1 MGFLDDFGVDS
12 NDIIAPSFKIA
23 PEGRFFFEI
32 GEAKVQKGT
41 KNAPRDVAFIIEY
54 QLSDADG
61 EPQGSASE
69 RTQMKVDGKYTD
81 RCKQSMGYLDIRLKA
96 LGFEGGL
103 NDPDFTADNLVG
115 LRGTLEVVHTKQGD
129 RVYANVRNVK
139 LSEDEDSDDNAYEDN
154 RTETAKAADEESGN
168 EPDEKPKRGAA
179 AAARK
184 APRASAGTEN
194 PWD

>member
-1 MGFLDDFGVDS
+1 MGFLDDFGVNSD
-12 NDIIAPSFKIA
+12 DIIAPSFKIA

-41 KNAPRDVAFIIEY
+41 KNAPNDLAFIIEY

-61 EPQGSASE
+61 DPQGSASE

-103 NDPDFTADNLVG
+103 NDPEFTPDNLVG
-115 LRGTLEVVHTKQGD
+115 IRGTLEVVHTKSGD
-129 RVYANVRNVK
+129 RTYANVRNVK
-139 LSEDEDSDDNAYEDN
+139 MSEDDSDDNSY
-154 RTETAKAADEESGN
+154 DEEPAEAHYTSDGDGTN
-168 EPDEKPKRGAA
+168 PPKRGAA

-184 APRASAGTEN
+184 APRESAGTEN